1 MNARFH
7 RWPVLVSGM
16 LIAAGLHAQGDPAQG
31 GEYYIHG
38 IFNPTLSEARKV
50 DVRPEPID
58 TILPERPVSYELLPV
73 RFDPPARVDSIA
85 PARLNIQSALPKLYH
100 GFVKAGFGLYTTPI
114 GELYYDQ
121 TRSRKNGYGIH
132 LKHFSSNGGI
142 DDVGPSDYS
151 FNSAEGFYKAFL
163 DDHEVSGTA
172 LYDRRRISYYGYPSN
187 DSIQDVLDATD
198 APDDFRKQVYNDIG
212 FAARVRTLHLDSGRL
227 GYTAGME
234 VHQYSNL
241 TESRETNLRLA
252 GDVHL
257 QQGSET
263 YGLGVLLDNNAYR
276 GQLGADLGDFR
287 QNGTLVGLEPRVS
300 TRGEK
305 YEVRI
310 GAGIFLDALGKSTF
324 HFFPQAYLSY
334 SLFNDILVPYAGVD
348 GERRRNS
355 FRSLTRENP
364 WLTGAP
370 ALANTSLMY
379 DVYGGLRGS
388 LSSKLEFDVRV
399 SKQRQKGMPLY
410 VRVDNA
416 PFGDQMAVVYDRV
429 DILDVSGSLH
439 YHVLNE
445 LDITGRLDLLT
456 YETQD
461 QPEAWNLPPYRI
473 ALGATYDI
481 RDKLVLKA
489 EALFLGQRPALAEV
503 VTDSLG
509 AVVETRV
516 QDLDGFLDLYLGAEY
531 RYTKR
536 LSVFLEVSNLSASKY
551 ERWFRYPVQRTLV
564 MGGATYRF

>member
-1 MNARFH
+1 M
-7 RWPVLVSGM
+7 
-16 LIAAGLHAQGDPAQG
+16 
-31 GEYYIHG
+31 
-38 IFNPTLSEARKV
+38 
-50 DVRPEPID
+50 
-58 TILPERPVSYELLPV
+58 
-73 RFDPPARVDSIA
+73 
-85 PARLNIQSALPKLYH
+85 
-100 GFVKAGFGLYTTPI
+100 
-114 GELYYDQ
+114 
-121 TRSRKNGYGIH
+121 
-132 LKHFSSNGGI
+132 
-142 DDVGPSDYS
+142 
-151 FNSAEGFYKAFL
+151 
-163 DDHEVSGTA
+163 
-172 LYDRRRISYYGYPSN
+172 
-187 DSIQDVLDATD
+187 
-198 APDDFRKQVYNDIG
+198 
-212 FAARVRTLHLDSGRL
+212 
-227 GYTAGME
+227 
-234 VHQYSNL
+234 
-241 TESRETNLRLA
+241 
-252 GDVHL
+252 
-257 QQGSET
+257 
-263 YGLGVLLDNNAYR
+263 
-276 GQLGADLGDFR
+276 
-287 QNGTLVGLEPRVS
+287 
-300 TRGEK
+300 
-305 YEVRI
+305 
-310 GAGIFLDALGKSTF
+310 
-324 HFFPQAYLSY
+324 
-334 SLFNDILVPYAGVD
+334 D

-489 EALFLGQRPALAEV
+489 EALFLGQRPALAQV

>member
-1 MNARFH
+1 
-7 RWPVLVSGM
+7 
-16 LIAAGLHAQGDPAQG
+16 
-31 GEYYIHG
+31 
-38 IFNPTLSEARKV
+38 
-50 DVRPEPID
+50 
-58 TILPERPVSYELLPV
+58 
-73 RFDPPARVDSIA
+73 
-85 PARLNIQSALPKLYH
+85 
-100 GFVKAGFGLYTTPI
+100 
-114 GELYYDQ
+114 
-121 TRSRKNGYGIH
+121 
-132 LKHFSSNGGI
+132 
-142 DDVGPSDYS
+142 
-151 FNSAEGFYKAFL
+151 
-163 DDHEVSGTA
+163 
-172 LYDRRRISYYGYPSN
+172 
-187 DSIQDVLDATD
+187 
-198 APDDFRKQVYNDIG
+198 
-212 FAARVRTLHLDSGRL
+212 
-227 GYTAGME
+227 
-234 VHQYSNL
+234 
-241 TESRETNLRLA
+241 ETNLRLA

-461 QPEAWNLPPYRI
+461 QPEAWNL
-473 ALGATYDI
+473 
-481 RDKLVLKA
+481 
-489 EALFLGQRPALAEV
+489 
-503 VTDSLG
+503 
-509 AVVETRV
+509 
-516 QDLDGFLDLYLGAEY
+516 
-531 RYTKR
+531 
-536 LSVFLEVSNLSASKY
+536 
-551 ERWFRYPVQRTLV
+551 
-564 MGGATYRF
+564 